1 MSAAAVSNSA
11 RPLVMSGIASGMPPV
26 PVFVPMPAPV
36 RLNQSSTVNVA
47 LRSWVVL
54 PRVAYWLVPLS
65 WRAWL
70 VAAPPTVRLTV
81 TVFELREPSLA
92 R

>member
-1 MSAAAVSNSA
+1 MSAAAVSASA

-36 RLNQSSTVNVA
+36 RLNHSSTVNVA

-54 PRVAYWLVPLS
+54 PRVAYWLEPLS
-65 WRAWL
+65 WRAGWW
-70 VAAPPTVRLTV
+70 PPR
-81 TVFELREPSLA
+81 RPSG
-92 R
+92 